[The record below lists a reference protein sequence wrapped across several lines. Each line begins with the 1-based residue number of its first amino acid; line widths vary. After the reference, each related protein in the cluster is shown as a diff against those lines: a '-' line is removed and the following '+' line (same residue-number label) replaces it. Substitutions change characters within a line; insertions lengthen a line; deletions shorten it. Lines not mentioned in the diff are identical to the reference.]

1 MTAGSKSNSW
11 RWPPMESRDQP
22 GGAEKPFADAGD
34 DGREERE
41 GDERFE
47 TFADAF
53 DRERLR
59 LGSSAD
65 TALAALIEAGPEALD
80 HLLKAAQEFLLAAK
94 AVVDAGE
101 RAVDAHREATDA
113 APFDDPDRRSRVRR
127 IDLG

>member
-1 MTAGSKSNSW
+1 
-11 RWPPMESRDQP
+11 MESHDQ
-22 GGAEKPFADAGD
+22 AEDAERPFAGTGA
-34 DGREERE
+34 DGRDERE
-41 GDERFE
+41 GDEGFE
-47 TFADAF
+47 PFADVF

-113 APFDDPDRRSRVRR
+113 AAPTHDAPGRPSRVRR

>member
-1 MTAGSKSNSW
+1 
-11 RWPPMESRDQP
+11 MESHEQ
-22 GGAEKPFADAGD
+22 AGD
-34 DGREERE
+34 AEQRFAGTRDDERQERE
-41 GDERFE
+41 GDEREGDEGFE
-47 TFADAF
+47 PFAHAF

-59 LGSSAD
+59 LGPSAD
-65 TALAALIEAGPEALD
+65 AALAALIEAGPEALD

-113 APFDDPDRRSRVRR
+113 AGSADDAPGRHSRVRR